1 MTEEVAK
8 IKANKDGTYIDIVP
22 EKCVSAQKAQY
33 DENGRDLLDAESSQ
47 TIKGANTFAAKQTL
61 TGGVAVSGTSA
72 ISGNV
77 NLDSGAVAIGSA
89 VTVENHGKITADNT
103 SNSLKVAD
111 HDSVLTGN
119 DVLNA
124 NDIMTANGDANNLVH
139 RLGSEV
145 INGDKTLT
153 GALTILGSINNKFI
167 STVNDTDN
175 IWTAVAKWE
184 KPNGSNKCVMIVIG
198 SAKPAMSQAMG
209 VVMIGGNFDSKR
221 PVCIG
226 QHTGLTGSVA
236 VGVDADGYAYL
247 LIKKGNNNGLVMS
260 MLINS
265 NWGSIS
271 SDFNLLATHVQY
283 SDLSSFVASAVLE

>member
-1 MTEEVAK
+1 MTEEIAK

-61 TGGVAVSGTSA
+61 TGGIAVSGTSA

-124 NDIMTANGDANNLVH
+124 NDIMTANGDANNLLH
-139 RLGSEV
+139 RNGNESKDGLLDFIGTSVPRIHLNFIPSSSTSTSDSSGWRDLMVFIANDGSTIGSLRLVRMDKVQKLEFVTVNISGSETYTP
-145 INGDKTLT
+145 IIQKTIET
-153 GALTILGSINNKFI
+153 
-167 STVNDTDN
+167 
-175 IWTAVAKWE
+175 
-184 KPNGSNKCVMIVIG
+184 
-198 SAKPAMSQAMG
+198 
-209 VVMIGGNFDSKR
+209 
-221 PVCIG
+221 
-226 QHTGLTGSVA
+226 
-236 VGVDADGYAYL
+236 
-247 LIKKGNNNGLVMS
+247 
-260 MLINS
+260 
-265 NWGSIS
+265 
-271 SDFNLLATHVQY
+271 
-283 SDLSSFVASAVLE
+283 